1 MDPLG
6 LNPCPGGDNTPAC
19 ERPNELIPPE
29 VSRNGA
35 FKQAKLEAGIPRTQ
49 HPDSVYDPRTG
60 KISQIKY
67 VNMTDRSNENVLN
80 AYGKPIL
87 TREYQF
93 TREDG
98 LKIIIQDHSAGH
110 KFSAPGNEGD
120 QKPHLNLRPISN
132 PRTGKIPGAKNHF
145 YFKER
150 K

>member
-1 MDPLG
+1 MLLSR
-6 LNPCPGGDNTPAC
+6 LNW
-19 ERPNELIPPE
+19 RW
-29 VSRNGA
+29 
-35 FKQAKLEAGIPRTQ
+35 IPRTQ
-49 HPDSVYDPRTG
+49 QPDSVYDPRTG

-110 KFSAPGNEGD
+110 KFLAPGNEGD

-132 PRTGKIPGAKNHF
+132 PRTGKIPGAKDHF